1 MYRNAKAIMVR
12 GRFNLRKWNL
22 NSQGVLKLIEKAESC
37 TSHGLK
43 VPFSSEDASQTFVNS
58 SSKDEGMLKLLGVDW
73 DNIKDEL
80 TFNFTEL
87 VESMHR
93 LPCTKRSLLKF
104 TASLS
109 DPLGFLSPFVITL
122 KMLFQTLC
130 TDKVN
135 WDELL
140 PGEFQPKWDSTL
152 YDLTLL
158 SSSTVSSTYIAKE
171 YIPARIL

>member
-1 MYRNAKAIMVR
+1 
-12 GRFNLRKWNL
+12 
-22 NSQGVLKLIEKAESC
+22 
-37 TSHGLK
+37 
-43 VPFSSEDASQTFVNS
+43 
-58 SSKDEGMLKLLGVDW
+58 MLKLLGVDW

-80 TFNFTEL
+80 TFNFIEL

-104 TASLS
+104 TASLFDS
-109 DPLGFLSPFVITL
+109 LGFLSPFVITL

-135 WDELL
+135 WDEPL

-152 YDLTLL
+152 QDLTLL
-158 SSSTVSSTYIAKE
+158 SSVRIPWCLVRTLPKSTHLHGFCDASERAYAAVLYLHSTYKNGVIDVKLLCAKTRVSPTKPQT
-171 YIPARIL
+171 IPRLELLGAVILARL